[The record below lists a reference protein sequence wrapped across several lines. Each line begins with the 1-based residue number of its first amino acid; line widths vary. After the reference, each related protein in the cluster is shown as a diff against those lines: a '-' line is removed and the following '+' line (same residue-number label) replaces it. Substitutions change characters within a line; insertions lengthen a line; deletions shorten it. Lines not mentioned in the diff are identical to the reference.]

1 MPSNPRRSPTL
12 TASFTRLGL
21 IVAIS
26 LIAGLLTAA
35 AAIPFVGGVGVATRA
50 AFDGYESLPD
60 KLTTPPLPQRTRI
73 VASDG
78 SLIATIY
85 EQNRVEVPLVN
96 IAPVMRQAIV
106 AVEDG
111 RFYQH
116 HGVDPRGVMRALVG
130 NAGGTGGVTQG
141 GSTLTQQYVKNVF
154 VESATT
160 DAEASSAR
168 ARNLGRKLKE
178 MRYAMAIERQL
189 TKDQILER
197 YLNIAY
203 FGAGAYGVE
212 AASRRYF
219 NKSAKDLNLDEA
231 ATLAGAVQQPVAYD
245 PLRNPNSSRNRRVQ
259 VLGRMVT
266 MGYITQAEATKAG
279 AVPTASFLHPSR
291 PHNGCTTSYA
301 PFFCD
306 YVYRSL
312 LNDPAFGK
320 TPADRQNFLKVGGY
334 TIKTSLDPVAQ
345 KAAQDSAEKHIPQKD
360 SSRKVAAVTMVRPST
375 GEIVAMAQNRSWGV
389 KGRGYTTYNF
399 NVGVGDGGSI
409 GAQAGSTFKAFTLAA
424 ALSSGIS
431 PYEVIS
437 APQRATFDGFT
448 SCSSGTPFAPYTVN
462 NSTGAGAFNMLQ
474 GTAYSIN
481 TYFMALE
488 LRTGLCKPASI
499 AQKLGLYRGD
509 GTKLQ
514 RVPSFTL
521 GTQEVTPLGMA
532 TAYAGFANHGIHC
545 EPIAITQIVD
555 RDGKSLP
562 IPDANCKQVIP
573 RRIADSVT
581 TILSQV
587 IDGPLPGRTGA
598 AMSLGRPA
606 AGKTGTV
613 NNSAAVWFV
622 GFTPDLA
629 TAVATYDP
637 RGGYGYPMK
646 DIVIGGQYFPQV
658 FGSTLPG
665 PIWRDAMTAA
675 LAGTPPTPFDLV
687 AMDGLAYYT
696 PPPPNQCANQSGP
709 APTFYA
715 SAAPT
720 SCPSPSKSASPSSS
734 SSPSS
739 GPSTTPSPSG
749 SSNQSPTPS
758 PKPSPSKTS
767 PAPSQSPSSPPSPSK
782 PPTKPPT
789 KSPTPKPS
797 A

>member
-1 MPSNPRRSPTL
+1 MVSIL
-12 TASFTRLGL
+12 
-21 IVAIS
+21 
-26 LIAGLLTAA
+26 AGVLAA
-35 AAIPFVGGVGVATRA
+35 LAALPFVGGIGVATEA
-50 AFDGYESLPD
+50 AFNGYESLPD
-60 KLTTPPLPQRTRI
+60 HLTTPPLPQRTRI

-85 EQNRVEVPLVN
+85 EQNRVEVPLVD

-116 HGVDPRGVMRALVG
+116 HGVDPRGVLRALVG

-154 VESATT
+154 VESAAT
-160 DAEASSAR
+160 DADASAAR

-178 MRYAMAIERQL
+178 MRYALALERSL

-219 NKSAKDLNLDEA
+219 NKSAKDLNLVEA

-245 PLRNPNSSRNRRVQ
+245 PLRNPNSSRNRRLQ

-266 MGYITQAEATKAG
+266 MGYITQAEADQAG
-279 AVPTASFLHPSR
+279 AIPTKSFLHPSR

-306 YVYRSL
+306 YVYRTL
-312 LNDPAFGK
+312 LNDPTFGA
-320 TPADRQNFLKVGGY
+320 TPGDRQNFLKVGGY

-345 KAAQDSAEKHIPQKD
+345 KAAQDSAEQHIPAKD
-360 SSRKVAAVTMVRPST
+360 PSRKVAAVTMVRPST
-375 GEIVAMAQNRSWGV
+375 GEIVAMAENRAWGV

-424 ALSSGIS
+424 ALDSGIS
-431 PYEVIS
+431 PYEVID
-437 APQRATFDGFT
+437 APQRATFDGFK
-448 SCSSGTPFAPYTVN
+448 SCSNNSTFAPYTVN

-488 LRTGLCKPASI
+488 LRTGICKPAAI
-499 AQKLGLYRGD
+499 AQKLGLFRGD
-509 GTKLQ
+509 GTHLQ

-545 EPIAITQIVD
+545 DPIAITQIID
-555 RDGKSLP
+555 RNGKSLP
-562 IPDANCKQVIP
+562 VPSANCKQVIP
-573 RRIADSVT
+573 RQIADSVT

-613 NNSAAVWFV
+613 NDSAAVWFV
-622 GFTPDLA
+622 GYTPDLA

-646 DIVIGGQYFPQV
+646 NVVIGGQYFSQV

-665 PIWRDAMTAA
+665 PIWRDAMLAA
-675 LAGTPPTPFDLV
+675 LAGTPATPFDLLPL
-687 AMDGLAYYT
+687 DGLAYYT
-696 PPPPNQCANQSGP
+696 PPPVSPCASQSG
-709 APTFYA
+709 AVPTFFA
-715 SAAPT
+715 STGPT
-720 SCPSPSKSASPSSS
+720 ACPSPTDSPSASSS
-734 SSPSS
+734 SSTGPS
-739 GPSTTPSPSG
+739 PSTTPSPST
-749 SSNQSPTPS
+749 SRSPTPG
-758 PKPSPSKTS
+758 PSPSPSRTTPSSTPSQTPTTS
-767 PAPSQSPSSPPSPSK
+767 PTTHSPSHTPSPTS
-782 PPTKPPT
+782 TG
-789 KSPTPKPS
+789 
-797 A
+797 